1 MRGHHHVAW
10 HFSALLLSLQL
21 GELKAEPCNELT
33 QNVLTSVGC
42 PSRCASTPCVL
53 YSPSQKECIELGASG
68 PCYNES
74 DYEVPGSATEC
85 DLTYQCLD
93 TLLWDGNQWLLA
105 LEANANTDEK
115 TMAHV
120 TQIAQLSYS
129 PSTLSVQVQGS
140 PSESIDKSVVKNIS
154 LDQSF
159 FDTPSGVV
167 SMFLIS
173 VNLRN
178 VLSTV
183 SLATTYSTLFLTNT
197 NLNQIPEQLG
207 TFSAITKLDL
217 SLNYISELPDS
228 TNGVWSGLGTVT
240 DLNLAGNT
248 LTEFPVVLNNL
259 QTLNLSGNA
268 YTSVPDNVYTMAE
281 SGALRYLS
289 MVGCNLSNVQVS
301 DSQLAL
307 LQNLAAFDADV
318 TITECGSGYSAT
330 KLSNAEVQVCA
341 ASTSSSSSGGG
352 GQTLA
357 IVLGV
362 GCSVFVLAIIAF
374 VWYRKKHGR
383 AFSTKSGSTIFG
395 TDMGSSLTDGDTTFG
410 SSIWDDPDLLAAR
423 IEHRDVEAVKLLSRG
438 GFGEVWLGLYMNEN
452 VAIKRLLSDKKTMQD
467 ALAFATEIKVMARLE
482 HPKVVHFI
490 GVSWANALTIQA
502 VTEFM
507 DCGDLKSL
515 LDSSRASSLTW
526 ANLKCQIAIDIADA
540 LVYLH
545 TLNPKL
551 IHRDLKS
558 RNVLID
564 AHSGAKLSDFGISRN
579 RSFDE
584 TMTAGVGTARWIAPE
599 VILGGHYTEFAD
611 IYSFGVVL
619 SELDTC
625 KAPFH
630 DATNTNGGKMQD
642 VTILQLVSAGKLQ
655 PSFNESCPISI
666 VKLGRA
672 CLSFDPVQRPS
683 AIHISYEL
691 RKIMKDEL

>member
-1 MRGHHHVAW
+1 MEASKKTTAFVT
-10 HFSALLLSLQL
+10 
-21 GELKAEPCNELT
+21 EIVELT
-33 QNVLTSVGC
+33 YS
-42 PSRCASTPCVL
+42 SSTV
-53 YSPSQKECIELGASG
+53 
-68 PCYNES
+68 
-74 DYEVPGSATEC
+74 
-85 DLTYQCLD
+85 
-93 TLLWDGNQWLLA
+93 
-105 LEANANTDEK
+105 
-115 TMAHV
+115 
-120 TQIAQLSYS
+120 
-129 PSTLSVQVQGS
+129 SVQLQGS
-140 PSESIDKSVVKNIS
+140 PTESADELKDIS

-159 FDTPSGVV
+159 FDTPSAVN
-167 SMFLIS
+167 SMFLVS

-178 VLSTV
+178 IISSVE
-183 SLATTYSTLFLTNT
+183 LATTYTTLYLTST
-197 NLNQIPEQLG
+197 NLNSVPDQLANF
-207 TFSAITKLDL
+207 TKVTKLDL
-217 SLNYISELPDS
+217 SMNYITDLPDNS
-228 TNGVWSGLGTVT
+228 SDVWTGLSTVT
-240 DLNLAGNT
+240 NLNLAENQ
-248 LTEFPVVLNNL
+248 LTTFPKALENL
-259 QTLNLSGNA
+259 QTLNLTGNS
-268 YTSVPDNVYTMAE
+268 YTSIPDEVYTMADT
-281 SGALRYLS
+281 GALKYLYMAS
-289 MVGCNLSNVQVS
+289 CNLTNLQVS
-301 DSQLAL
+301 NTQLSL
-307 LQNLAAFDADV
+307 LQNLAGFDADV
-318 TITECGSGYSAT
+318 TITDCGTGYTAST
-330 KLSNAEVQVCA
+330 LSNANVQVCTEST
-341 ASTSSSSSGGG
+341 STSSGNDDEGSSH
-352 GQTLA
+352 TLA

-362 GCSVFVLAIIAF
+362 CCGILVLAIIAF
-374 VWYRKKHGR
+374 VLWRRKHGGQ
-383 AFSTKSGSTIFG
+383 FSTKGGSTIFG
-395 TDMGSSLTDGDTTFG
+395 TDIGSSLTDGYTTGG

-423 IEHRDVEAVKLLSRG
+423 IEHRDVEAIKLLSRG

-452 VAIKRLLSDKKTMQD
+452 VAIKRLLGDKKTMSD

-482 HPKVVHFI
+482 HPKIVHFV
-490 GVSWANALTIQA
+490 GVSWTNALTIQA

-526 ANLKCQIAIDIADA
+526 ANLKCQIAIDVADA

-564 AHSGAKLSDFGISRN
+564 AQSGAKLSDFGISRN

-625 KAPFH
+625 KAPFY

-655 PSFNESCPISI
+655 PSFNESCPPSI
-666 VKLGRA
+666 VKLARA
-672 CLSFDPVQRPS
+672 CLSFDPAHRPS